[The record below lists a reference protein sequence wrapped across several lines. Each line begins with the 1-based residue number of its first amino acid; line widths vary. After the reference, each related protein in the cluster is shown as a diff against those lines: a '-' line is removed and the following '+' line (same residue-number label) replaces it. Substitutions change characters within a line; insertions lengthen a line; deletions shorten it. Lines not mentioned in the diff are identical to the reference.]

1 MQIGALFDWDG
12 VIIDSAAQH
21 EQSWTWLAELEGL
34 PLVADHFKRGFGL
47 KNERIIPGIL
57 GWTSDLDEVA
67 RLSNRKEELYREL
80 VVRDGVAPLPGVR
93 EFLARLRDAGIP
105 CAVGSST
112 HRANIE
118 TIFRITGLGPFFAT
132 VVAAQDVSHGKP
144 DPEVFLKGAERIGV
158 PPARCIVFEDAFAG
172 LEAARAGGMKCV
184 GVATTHRSELLEGK
198 ADRVVLRL
206 DELDVAAL
214 VALVDGG

>member
-21 EQSWTWLAELEGL
+21 EQSWEWVAKLEGL
-34 PLVADHFKRGFGL
+34 PLAADHFKRGFGL

-57 GWTSDLDEVA
+57 GWTNDPEEVA

-93 EFLARLRDAGIP
+93 EFLTRLRDGGVP

-118 TIFRITGLGPFFAT
+118 TIFRITGLGGFFAT

-172 LEAARAGGMKCV
+172 LQAARAGGMKCV
-184 GVATTHRSELLEGK
+184 GVATTHRPELLAGK
-198 ADRVVLRL
+198 ADRIVHRL

-214 VALVDGG
+214 VALVEGG

>member
-21 EQSWTWLAELEGL
+21 EKSWELLALEVGKPL
-34 PLVADHFKRGFGL
+34 PGDHFKRGFGL

-57 GWTSDLDEVA
+57 GWTDDPAEVG
-67 RLSNRKEELYREL
+67 RLSNRKEALYREL
-80 VVRDGVAPLPGVR
+80 VVRDGVTPLPGVR
-93 EFLARLRDAGIP
+93 EFLVRLRDGGVP

-112 HRANIE
+112 HRENIE
-118 TIFRITGLGPFFAT
+118 TIFGATGLGPFFAT

-158 PPARCIVFEDAFAG
+158 PPACCVVFEDAFAG
-172 LEAARAGGMKCV
+172 LQAARAGGMKSV
-184 GVATTHRSELLEGK
+184 GVATTHAPKLLEGK
-198 ADRVVLRL
+198 ADRVVHRL

-214 VALVDGG
+214 IALVEGG